1 MSKGELRL
9 VLLYSVR
16 IVKLIIVDA
25 HQDLAWNYACY
36 GRDYRISAFAH
47 RDKEAQLQVLKAT
60 IGLPDSMLGRVGLVF
75 ATLFSAPAKA
85 ASFPTPY
92 PEPKYRDAREAYTN
106 AIKQMDYYNRLADED
121 GRIQLVRTQAEL
133 DIVLDSWD
141 KEMHERKQGL
151 VILME
156 GADPI
161 LEPQQFEEWYERGV
175 RIVGT
180 SWQMTRYAGGTS
192 EPGGLSRLGYE
203 LLEILASY
211 NAILDLSHMAEQ
223 AFLES
228 VDRYEGTMIASHS
241 NPRRFCNSDRHLS
254 DEMIRRFAERDGVM
268 GIVLYNRF
276 LSDQWSKSDPR
287 LPLTIVADAIDYVCQ
302 LTGSAAHVG
311 IGSDFDGGFGAEH
324 LPENLETSGDLYLI
338 GNLLRERGYEEN
350 DVEAIMGRNFI
361 NKLRQTLPE
370 D

>member
-1 MSKGELRL
+1 M
-9 VLLYSVR
+9 
-16 IVKLIIVDA
+16 IIVDA
-25 HQDLAWNYACY
+25 HQDIAWNHACY

-47 RDKEAQLQVLKAT
+47 RDREAELKLPQAT
-60 IGLPDSMLGRVGLVF
+60 IGLPDAMLGRVGLVF
-75 ATLFSAPAKA
+75 STLFS
-85 ASFPTPY
+85 FPPKVKPFATPY
-92 PEPKYRDAREAYTN
+92 PNPQYHNEQEAYAN
-106 AIKQMDYYNRLADED
+106 AIKQLDYYNRLADED
-121 GRIQLVRTQAEL
+121 GRIQLVRTQSEL

-180 SWQMTRYAGGTS
+180 SWSMTRYAGGTGA
-192 EPGGLSRLGYE
+192 PGGLTHLGNE

-228 VDRYEGTMIASHS
+228 VDRYEGVMIASHS
-241 NPRRFCNSDRHLS
+241 NPRRFRNSDRHLS
-254 DEMIRRFAERDGVM
+254 DDMIRRLAERGGVI

-276 LSDQWSKSDPR
+276 LSETWTKSDPP
-287 LPLTIVADAIDYVCQ
+287 LPLSIVADAIDHICQ
-302 LTGSAAHVG
+302 VTGSANHVG
-311 IGSDFDGGFGAEH
+311 IGSDFDGGFGAEET
-324 LPENLETSGDLYLI
+324 PDGLETSGDLYLI
-338 GNLLRERGYEEN
+338 GNLLRERGY
-350 DVEAIMGRNFI
+350 DEANIEAVMGGNFI
-361 NKLRQTLPE
+361 NKLRQTLPK